1 MPTKLAVASALTL
14 LTACS
19 PADAPGSDGTYTGD
33 PSYRRSELVASLVNP
48 ANGYSA
54 LRLAYYD
61 TGAAG
66 DWSELPEWNPRAE
79 PLAPAELSGAG
90 VIASAELSAA
100 ATARDL
106 DADLLA
112 LGEDAFFHYPTQ
124 LAPEAAIA
132 VRSVAAAA
140 AYGLWS
146 DEARGVGGLV
156 RTELPDGTRGL
167 AFTCSTCHTR
177 AGAGSSGS
185 PSLLVGA
192 GNDRLDVG
200 ALLGSDASFG
210 WGPGRVDVT
219 TTDGREP
226 VRIADLRPVRWLTYL
241 QQDAT
246 VRQRDLD
253 TLAIRIETLIITS
266 NNAAVRPPRRIALAL
281 ATYVWS
287 LGSSVPASDVE
298 SAQEQTGEAIF
309 AGQCRRCHDG
319 DGLTGAPVPLA
330 EVGTD
335 PTIGLSKDRGTG
347 TYRVPSLRGAGSRG
361 MLLHDASIPSVA
373 ALFDPAR
380 TSASFAGGRRGPGAV
395 AGHPFGLDLDD
406 PSRAALV
413 SYVSGR

>member
-1 MPTKLAVASALTL
+1 MRTKGAVASALTL

-19 PADAPGSDGTYTGD
+19 SADVPAGDGSYTGD
-33 PSYRRSELVASLVNP
+33 ASYRRSELVASLVNP

-54 LRLAYYD
+54 LRLAHYD
-61 TGAAG
+61 TGEAG

-79 PLAPAELSGAG
+79 SLAPAELSGTG
-90 VIASAELSAA
+90 VIASAELSPA

-112 LGEDAFFHYPTQ
+112 LGEDAFFTYPTQ
-124 LAPEAAIA
+124 LAPEAATA
-132 VRSVAAAA
+132 VRSSGAAA

-146 DEARGVGGLV
+146 DERRGVGGLV

-177 AGAGSSGS
+177 AGSAASSG
-185 PSLLVGA
+185 LLVGA
-192 GNDRLDVG
+192 GNDALDVG
-200 ALLGSDASFG
+200 AMLASDASFA

-219 TTDGREP
+219 TTDGSEP
-226 VRIADLRPVRWLTYL
+226 VRIPDLRPVRWLTYL

-253 TLAIRIETLIITS
+253 TLAIRIETLILTS

-281 ATYVWS
+281 ATYLWS
-287 LGSSVPASDVE
+287 LGSSVPASDLA
-298 SAQEQTGEAIF
+298 SAPEQTGEAIF

-319 DGLTGAPVPLA
+319 EGLTGTPVPLA

-335 PTIGLSKDRGTG
+335 PTIGRSKDRGTG
-347 TYRVPSLRGAGSRG
+347 RYRVPSLRGVGSRG

-380 TSASFAGGRRGPGAV
+380 TSASFTGGRRGPGAV
-395 AGHPFGLDLDD
+395 PGHPFGLDLDD
-406 PSRAALV
+406 ASRAALV